1 MGGHNLAVNT
11 ILFSNFHDSIVWGYS
26 GRAVLYY
33 WVQSLFGWTDLKIGV
48 EQLVTQCPVFQQTQG
63 EQQFPIGPLHQS
75 SMGGYFFN
83 SLYRYAVLVLAV
95 SMIKGSFQHWVAA
108 WIQQR
113 AADSS
118 VIEEHLSWAQALSD
132 TANITVTSSKVFATF
147 IILDSTQCWTL
158 AWGQA
163 SFQGGN

>member
-1 MGGHNLAVNT
+1 MGVP
-11 ILFSNFHDSIVWGYS
+11 

-33 WVQSLFGWTDLKIGV
+33 WVQSLFGWTDLKISV
-48 EQLVTQCPVFQQTQG
+48 EQLVRQCPVFQQTQG
-63 EQQFPIGPLHQS
+63 EQQFSIGPLHES

-95 SMIKGSFQHWVAA
+95 SMIKGNFQHWVAA

-118 VIEEHLSWAQALSD
+118 VIKEGSGAQRHCKHYSYLKQSFRHFHYSRLYTVLDPCLGTSKLSRGAD
-132 TANITVTSSKVFATF
+132 VT
-147 IILDSTQCWTL
+147 TL
-158 AWGQA
+158 K
-163 SFQGGN
+163 